1 MEIMKKSKFILATT
15 TALLLLLWVNQ
26 GFSQGNS
33 PLEEKDNGVF
43 KVKTKAEMAKNFDKL
58 SQKVKPNMKRQKM
71 ILKKSRNPH
80 SNLLPMKF

>member
-1 MEIMKKSKFILATT
+1 MKKSKFILATT

-58 SQKVKPNMKRQKM
+58 SQKGKAEYEKAKNDFKKIKKPTFELAPNEV
-71 ILKKSRNPH
+71 
-80 SNLLPMKF
+80 